1 MKSRLPLVLVV
12 LCAIVATGIQ
22 LLWKAEPRFDYT
34 ALMIAN
40 VAMLVL
46 SLIGWALQRRT
57 LNDRPQAFI
66 RGVYSATLLRLFVC
80 LIGIMTYALANR
92 GTIYKPTVAV
102 MGGIYFVY
110 VIVESL
116 IVSQTAKRNGRE
128 GNAA

>member
-1 MKSRLPLVLVV
+1 MKSRLPLILII
-12 LCAIVATGIQ
+12 LCAIIATAIQ
-22 LLWKAEPRFDYT
+22 FICRAEPRFDYM
-34 ALMIAN
+34 ALMISN

-46 SLIGWALQRRT
+46 SLIGWALQRRS

-92 GTIYKPTVAV
+92 ATIYKPTVAV

-116 IVSQTAKRNGRE
+116 IVSQTAKRTGND
-128 GNAA
+128 NAA